1 MPKAFLAN
9 SNIIDKL
16 TDSKQCIALKACFFQ
31 YKWFFMKDRNLIH
44 RHAIKNMSSQ
54 SDIITAGNL
63 NNKNTFY
70 LVFLK
75 IKVLGPP
82 R

>member
-1 MPKAFLAN
+1 
-9 SNIIDKL
+9 
-16 TDSKQCIALKACFFQ
+16 
-31 YKWFFMKDRNLIH
+31 MKDRNLIH

-75 IKVLGPP
+75 FKVLGPP
-82 R
+82 LDPHSQKLWLWVIVIYVSTSPESDCDAA